1 MAKQQEYFS
10 FRCAYG
16 PEEIPDR
23 LREQVKRLEDREYL
37 VEVTEK
43 GFDLGI
49 GRGGHGAGYWYCAQV
64 RRDGTGSRITGRVLH
79 RHYTGRVSN
88 DGELS
93 IWDRLSIWV
102 LTVAL
107 FPILFIPWLR
117 QLIHPEPTMEEQFV
131 EFMRSQMD
139 CELME

>member
-1 MAKQQEYFS
+1 MSFATHTNQQILWLTAPLMDGVRHGFS
-10 FRCAYG
+10 TRPG
-16 PEEIPDR
+16 GVSLPPWDS
-23 LREQVKRLEDREYL
+23 L
-37 VEVTEK
+37 
-43 GFDLGI
+43 DLGI

-64 RRDGTGSRITGRVLH
+64 HRDGTGSRITGRVLH